1 LRERHGKAETFRS
14 SAGIARL
21 RNRTTEKQSLFPL
34 ISGAK
39 PGEESAHLTLTAFH
53 GKILVMPLKYQT
65 GFGNEFATESV
76 EGALPVGRNSPQKA
90 PLGLYAEQ
98 FSGSAFTVP
107 RAGNKRTWTYRIRPS
122 VLHKPFRQIENKLFR
137 STPFD
142 EVVTT
147 PNQLRWDPL
156 ALPNGPTD
164 FVDGITTI
172 AGNGDLFAQT
182 GIGIHIY
189 VCNRDMEDRFFYN
202 ADGEMLLV
210 PEMGS
215 LTIYTELG
223 VIEVSPGEVCC
234 LPRGLKFRVTIG
246 ATGGNPTGREGVNAR
261 GYVCENYGAQFRLPD
276 LGPIGAN
283 GLANPRDF
291 ETPVA
296 WYEDREGE
304 MEQVAKFG
312 GNLWACEIDHSP
324 LDVVAWHGNYAPYKY
339 DLRRFNTI
347 GSISF
352 DHPDPSIF
360 TVMTSPSGEAGVANC
375 DFVIFP
381 DRWLVAEDT
390 FRPPWYHRNT
400 MSEYMGL
407 IYGQYD
413 AKEEG
418 FVPGGGSLH
427 NQMSAHGPD
436 LDAFEKA
443 SNADLKPQKLSGT
456 LAFMFESRYVI
467 RPTKFAMDCAELQNE
482 YSEVWQGL
490 KKNFS

>member
-1 LRERHGKAETFRS
+1 
-14 SAGIARL
+14 
-21 RNRTTEKQSLFPL
+21 
-34 ISGAK
+34 
-39 PGEESAHLTLTAFH
+39 
-53 GKILVMPLKYQT
+53 MDLKYQT
-65 GFGNEFATESV
+65 GFGNEFATEAV
-76 EGALPVGRNSPQKA
+76 AGALPVGRNSPQRA

-98 FSGSAFTVP
+98 FSGTAFTVP
-107 RAGNKRTWTYRIRPS
+107 RVHNRRTWTYRIRPS
-122 VLHKPFRQIENKLFR
+122 VMHKPFERIENLGWASR
-137 STPFD
+137 FD
-142 EVVTT
+142 EIEVT
-147 PNQLRWDPL
+147 PNQLRWDPMPIPEEP
-156 ALPNGPTD
+156 AD
-164 FVDGITTI
+164 FIDGIVTI
-172 AGNGDLFAQT
+172 AGNGDVFGQT
-182 GIGIHIY
+182 GIAVHIY
-189 VCNRDMEDRFFYN
+189 ACNKGMDTRYFYN
-202 ADGEMLLV
+202 ADGEMIIV
-210 PEMGS
+210 PELGR
-215 LTIYTELG
+215 LGILTELG
-223 VIEVSPGEVCC
+223 AIQAGPGEICVI
-234 LPRGLKFRVTIG
+234 PRGLRFRVEI
-246 ATGGNPTGREGVNAR
+246 ADPAAR
-261 GYVCENYGAQFRLPD
+261 GYICENYGAQFRLPD

-296 WYEDREGE
+296 WHEDVEGE
-304 MEQVAKFG
+304 FEQVAKFG
-312 GNLWACEIDHSP
+312 GNLWSCAIDHSP

-360 TVMTSPSGEAGVANC
+360 TVLTSPSGEAGVANC

-443 SNADLKPQKLSGT
+443 SNTDLRPQKLEGT
-456 LAFMFESRYVI
+456 LAFMFESRYII
-467 RPTKFAMDCAELQNE
+467 RPTRFAMECPQLQRDYN
-482 YSEVWQGL
+482 SVWQGL
-490 KKNFS
+490 RISFKVDK

>member
-1 LRERHGKAETFRS
+1 
-14 SAGIARL
+14 
-21 RNRTTEKQSLFPL
+21 
-34 ISGAK
+34 
-39 PGEESAHLTLTAFH
+39 
-53 GKILVMPLKYQT
+53 MDLKYQT
-65 GFGNEFATESV
+65 GFGNEFATEAVDGS
-76 EGALPVGRNSPQKA
+76 LPVGRNSPQKA

-98 FSGSAFTVP
+98 FSGTAFTVP
-107 RAGNKRTWTYRIRPS
+107 RDRNRRTWTYRIRPS
-122 VLHKPFRQIENKLFR
+122 VLHKPFKQIDNKRVR
-137 STPFD
+137 SSPFD
-142 EVVTT
+142 EVPTT
-147 PNQLRWDPL
+147 PNQLRWNPL
-156 ALPNGPTD
+156 PVPTEPTD

-172 AGNGDLFAQT
+172 AGNGDLFSQI

-189 VCNRDMEDRFFYN
+189 ACNKGMDDRYFYN
-202 ADGEMLLV
+202 ADGEMLII
-210 PEMGS
+210 PEMGG
-215 LTIYTELG
+215 LRIYTELG
-223 VIEVSPGEVCC
+223 VIEVEPGQIAV
-234 LPRGLKFRVTIG
+234 LPRGLKFRVDPLNWPPADL
-246 ATGGNPTGREGVNAR
+246 ATPFADAAAGGPVGGSACR
-261 GYVCENYGAQFRLPD
+261 GYLCENYGPHFRLPD

-296 WYEDREGE
+296 WYEDRDTPIEI
-304 MEQVAKFG
+304 VAKFG
-312 GNLWACEIDHSP
+312 GNLWTCETDHSP
-324 LDVVAWHGNYAPYKY
+324 LDVVAWHGNYAPYRY

-347 GSISF
+347 GSVSF

-360 TVMTSPSGEAGVANC
+360 TVMTSPSGESGVANC

-381 DRWLVAEDT
+381 DRWLVGEDT
-390 FRPPWYHRNT
+390 FRPPWYHRNV

-436 LDAFEKA
+436 LDAFERA

-456 LAFMFESRYVI
+456 MAFMFESRYII
-467 RPTKFAMDCAELQNE
+467 RPTRFAMECAELQHE

-490 KKNFS
+490 KKNFSN